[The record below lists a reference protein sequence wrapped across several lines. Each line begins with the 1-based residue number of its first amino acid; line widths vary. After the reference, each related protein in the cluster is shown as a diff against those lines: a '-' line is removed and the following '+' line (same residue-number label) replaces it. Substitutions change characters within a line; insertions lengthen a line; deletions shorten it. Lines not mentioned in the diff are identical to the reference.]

1 MTSFSAP
8 QLPSPETLPMVH
20 PLPSGYITSSLG
32 GHYTYR
38 IIGAC
43 CRLFDRETLPWP
55 CCRLNWR
62 GKEPSWRRI
71 GRRFVP
77 DISVQNAP
85 SYSVEIL
92 EPGYSGESFV
102 MTLYSDRLSPEQ
114 KQWWYSRYRAGEP
127 SVGD

>member
-1 MTSFSAP
+1 MTSSPASTQSAGA
-8 QLPSPETLPMVH
+8 EYAAWVH
-20 PLPSGYITSSLG
+20 PLPSGHITSSLG

-38 IIGAC
+38 IIGPC

-71 GRRFVP
+71 GRRLTP
-77 DISVQNAP
+77 DISAKNAP

-92 EPGYSGESFV
+92 EPGYSGEAFV
-102 MTLYSDRLSPEQ
+102 MTLYSDRLSTEQ
-114 KQWWYSRYRAGEP
+114 KRWWYSPYRVAR
-127 SVGD
+127 

>member
-1 MTSFSAP
+1 MKSSSSLP
-8 QLPSPETLPMVH
+8 QPIPSEVLPLVH

-38 IIGAC
+38 IIGPC

-71 GRRFVP
+71 GRRLIP
-77 DISVQNAP
+77 DISVKNAP

-92 EPGYSGESFV
+92 EPGYSGEAFV
-102 MTLYSDRLSPEQ
+102 MTLYSDRLSSEQ
-114 KQWWYSRYRAGEP
+114 KQWWYTPYRAIHKGAQ
-127 SVGD
+127 